1 MPLRHLIILLHLAV
15 TALTFLPPAHAAC
28 PPDSAFAFPVVPP
41 DSADSARLARRSWPR
56 ATAETAGFNIGLWAF
71 DRYVKKGHYAYIS
84 WHTIKENFRHGF
96 NWDDDHLGT
105 NMFAHPYNGAL
116 FFNAG
121 RSNGF
126 GFWQSSL
133 FAIGGSAM
141 WELFMESE
149 YPSTNDIL
157 ATPIGGMALG
167 EVLYRTSD
175 LVLDDRQRGARRAGR
190 EIAALLL
197 SPMRGLTRLITGRA
211 WQPRTTTGRR
221 YGTSPLRLTVMAGA
235 RMLTHHDHHATRQAG
250 GAFSFRMTY
259 GRPFADSR
267 TPYEQFSLRLDLNA
281 MRGQPLLSRVEI
293 IGQLAAWQWVNTERL
308 NLQAGLYQ
316 HFDYFDSDTLTQGT
330 IPRSKPNG
338 VPYKLGTPASAGA
351 GLRLQWRPRKHF
363 RLDAYAHGNVVI
375 LGGILSD
382 FYRSYHR
389 NYNWSSGFSMKY
401 GLRLQCGPRI
411 TLSLADRYYRLYSW
425 KGYPNEADWS
435 LTHNGRPTNVQG
447 DNSRALFNHL
457 EAGLDCR
464 IAPRLSAG
472 IGFDWYARHTFYRTY
487 MEFPE
492 AGYATSNPLIYSRQM
507 ALRAMLTYAF

>member
-28 PPDSAFAFPVVPP
+28 PPDSTFAFPVVPP
-41 DSADSARLARRSWPR
+41 DSADSARLTRRSWPR

-211 WQPRTTTGRR
+211 
-221 YGTSPLRLTVMAGA
+221 
-235 RMLTHHDHHATRQAG
+235 
-250 GAFSFRMTY
+250 
-259 GRPFADSR
+259 
-267 TPYEQFSLRLDLNA
+267 
-281 MRGQPLLSRVEI
+281 
-293 IGQLAAWQWVNTERL
+293 
-308 NLQAGLYQ
+308 
-316 HFDYFDSDTLTQGT
+316 
-330 IPRSKPNG
+330 
-338 VPYKLGTPASAGA
+338 
-351 GLRLQWRPRKHF
+351 
-363 RLDAYAHGNVVI
+363 
-375 LGGILSD
+375 
-382 FYRSYHR
+382 
-389 NYNWSSGFSMKY
+389 
-401 GLRLQCGPRI
+401 
-411 TLSLADRYYRLYSW
+411 
-425 KGYPNEADWS
+425 
-435 LTHNGRPTNVQG
+435 
-447 DNSRALFNHL
+447 
-457 EAGLDCR
+457 
-464 IAPRLSAG
+464 
-472 IGFDWYARHTFYRTY
+472 
-487 MEFPE
+487 
-492 AGYATSNPLIYSRQM
+492 
-507 ALRAMLTYAF
+507 